1 MGRLCNLCAECYNE
15 CRTDKEVIRMHLN
28 DLLRTRGMEYMD
40 RFYRDLPQSDRDLID
55 SVSALAAK
63 GSDMALALLKTV
75 YAYGETQAAR
85 LYYGAHAGDPYA
97 CLLLGMYHLHG
108 KYVFARSTTAAEYYL
123 QKAAESPWA
132 QVSAAAHREI
142 ACMHAGTADMELRG
156 YTLVKYSGSDETVVL
171 PAMVKEIGSGA
182 FKGNRSVRN
191 VILPGCVEYI
201 GDFAF
206 AGCANLEKINWPSG
220 LLTIGASAFA
230 DCVGLTD
237 AALPEGL
244 QTLGSDAFAGCR
256 ALKKV
261 IVPGSVARVGDSAFR
276 GSGVQD
282 AFLHK
287 GVRQIGDK
295 AFAHTPLERVYCT
308 ETLEE
313 IGKGAFEGCDAL
325 AGVYEYSSG
334 HYVRRPVHV
343 QRGNRTFE
351 RGTARVLVMQEENC
365 TLTFVGED
373 VEKGEVLSVE
383 GMPSRADEAGYG
395 TVHGWIDS
403 VITTI

>member
-1 MGRLCNLCAECYNE
+1 MNDE
-15 CRTDKEVIRMHLN
+15 EVIRMHLN

-40 RFYRDLPQSDRDLID
+40 GFYKDLPQDERDLID

-63 GSDMALALLKTV
+63 GSNTALELLKKI

-85 LYYGAHAGDPYA
+85 LYYGAHAGDTYA

-123 QKAAESPWA
+123 KKASESPWA
-132 QVSAAAHREI
+132 TVSAAAHRERV
-142 ACMHAGTADMELRG
+142 CMQASAADMELCG
-156 YTLVKYSGSDETVVL
+156 YTLVKYRGTEETVVV

-191 VILPGCVEYI
+191 VILPGCTEYI
-201 GDFAF
+201 DAYAF
-206 AGCANLEKINWPSG
+206 AGCANLEKINWPAG

-230 DCVGLTD
+230 DCATLIH
-237 AALPEGL
+237 AELPEGL
-244 QTLGSDAFAGCR
+244 QVLGDDAFAGCK

-261 IVPGSVARVGDSAFR
+261 EVPGTVAQVGDSAFR

-282 AFLHK
+282 AVLHK
-287 GVRQIGDK
+287 GVRGIGDK

-308 ETLEE
+308 ETLETV
-313 IGKGAFEGCDAL
+313 GKGAFEGCDAL

-334 HYVRRPVHV
+334 HYVRRPIDV
-343 QRGNRTFE
+343 QRGNRAFE
-351 RGTARVLVMQEENC
+351 RDAVRVQVMEEENC
-365 TLTFVGED
+365 VLTIAGED
-373 VEKGEVLSVE
+373 VTREAFIPLE
-383 GMPSRADEAGYG
+383 GMPARDGEAGYG
-395 TVHGWIDS
+395 TGHHGFDS
-403 VITTI
+403 VITMI